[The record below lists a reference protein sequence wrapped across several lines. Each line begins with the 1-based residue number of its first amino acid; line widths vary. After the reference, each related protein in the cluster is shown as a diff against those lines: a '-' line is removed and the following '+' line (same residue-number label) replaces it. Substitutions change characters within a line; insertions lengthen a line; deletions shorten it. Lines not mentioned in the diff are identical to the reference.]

1 VEWINALQGKTVGLD
16 TAPLIYFIEE
26 NPAYIET
33 VRLFFEAMDRG
44 DFLVVTSTV
53 TLLEVLVH
61 PLRSNNR
68 ELSAEYRDILMN
80 SNLIMLEVSS
90 EIAEQA
96 ARFRA
101 VHHTLRTP
109 DAIQISAASK
119 SGATHFFTNDIRLPD
134 IPSMQIISLDSLQIK
149 TESTRI
155 PEVKEKIMLSPT
167 ITPSSGT

>member
-1 VEWINALQGKTVGLD
+1 VEWINDLQGKTVGLD

-68 ELSAEYRDILMN
+68 ELATEYRDILIN
-80 SNLIMLEVSS
+80 SRLMTLEVSNA
-90 EIAEQA
+90 IAEQA
-96 ARFRA
+96 ARLRA
-101 VHHTLRTP
+101 AHNIRTP
-109 DAIQISAASK
+109 DAIQISAALNA
-119 SGATHFFTNDIRLPD
+119 GATHFFTNDIRLPE
-134 IPSMQIISLDSLQIK
+134 ILSIQI
-149 TESTRI
+149 
-155 PEVKEKIMLSPT
+155 LS
-167 ITPSSGT
+167 IDALV